1 MSLYRAESEVPII
14 THSLPICLGLFQ
26 AIYQYKRIFPSFST
40 NSLCPSL
47 SLSIQFLSCLSIS
60 HFFQSLQL
68 SLLRVYFFLLVP
80 PHVFPTHSGSVWPTR
95 LSEIE
100 IGIINLYFKSSIPP
114 YLYLSHF
121 HAVIVF
127 ALYHSFPSL
136 SLPPSLALRKYRCE
150 KDRVRRLF
158 KWARQ

>member
-47 SLSIQFLSCLSIS
+47 SLSIQFLFCLSIS

-114 YLYLSHF
+114 LS
-121 HAVIVF
+121 I
-127 ALYHSFPSL
+127 SFPFPCCHCLLSLSFVSISL
-136 SLPPSLALRKYRCE
+136 SLPPSLALRKYS
-150 KDRVRRLF
+150 
-158 KWARQ
+158 